1 MAFRNASF
9 EGGETT
15 LRVIFNRLMMSEAC
29 RLSPDRYQNRARRQT
44 SKGAMYGR
52 CPRCKRN
59 LTISE
64 AFGCGHVFGL
74 T

>member
-1 MAFRNASF
+1 MTQGAAFGIIER
-9 EGGETT
+9 
-15 LRVIFNRLMMSEAC
+15 
-29 RLSPDRYQNRARRQT
+29 T
-44 SKGAMYGR
+44 SAQKCAFLLGVMYGR

>member
-1 MAFRNASF
+1 MTIRAIQITRSPMCVCIDLQQLVSGADPTIS
-9 EGGETT
+9 
-15 LRVIFNRLMMSEAC
+15 C
-29 RLSPDRYQNRARRQT
+29 RAATHTPLPRWV
-44 SKGAMYGR
+44 MYGR

-64 AFGCGHVFGL
+64 AFGCGHLFGL